1 MLYQPACH
9 TAPNW
14 EMSTLGDQGIATL
27 SEIVAFTLH
36 VLRCARVD
44 FVSDFRDT
52 AVNSFHEK
60 AGECQVCFSFL

>member
-52 AVNSFHEK
+52 AVNS
-60 AGECQVCFSFL
+60 

>member
-36 VLRCARVD
+36 FLNRRHLGNTYRTL
-44 FVSDFRDT
+44 SQ
-52 AVNSFHEK
+52 VNQLG
-60 AGECQVCFSFL
+60 A